1 MNKAELALAVAE
13 KAEITKGDAQAAI
26 DAVFGIIEA
35 ELVKGNEVKVS
46 GFGIFSKKERAA
58 REGTNPST
66 QEKITIPAS
75 SSVSFKVSKTLKD
88 KLN

>member
-13 KAEITKGDAQAAI
+13 KAEIAKGDAQAAV
-26 DAVFGIIEA
+26 DAVFEIIEKA
-35 ELVKGNEVKVS
+35 LVKGEEVKVS

-66 QEKITIPAS
+66 QEKIKIPAS
-75 SSVSFKVSKTLKD
+75 SSVNFKVSKTLKD

>member
-1 MNKAELALAVAE
+1 MNKAELALEVAE
-13 KAEITKGDAQAAI
+13 KAEIAKGDAQAAV
-26 DAVFGIIEA
+26 DAVFEIIEDT
-35 ELVKGNEVKVS
+35 LIKGNDVKIS

-66 QEKITIPAS
+66 QEKIQIPAS
-75 SSVSFKVSKTLKD
+75 ASVGFKVSKTLKD

>member
-13 KAEITKGDAQAAI
+13 KAEIAKGDAQAAV
-26 DAVFGIIEA
+26 DAVFEIIEKS
-35 ELVKGNEVKVS
+35 LVKGEDVKVS

-66 QEKITIPAS
+66 QEKIQIPAS
-75 SSVSFKVSKTLKD
+75 SSVNFKVSKTLKD

>member
-1 MNKAELALAVAE
+1 MNKAELVEAVAV
-13 KAEITKGDAQAAI
+13 KSQVAKRDAEAVI
-26 DAVFGIIEA
+26 DAVFEVISDAIAKGET
-35 ELVKGNEVKVS
+35 VKIS

-75 SSVSFKVSKTLKD
+75 TSVSFKVSKGLKE

>member
-13 KAEITKGDAQAAI
+13 KAEIAKGDAQAAV
-26 DAVFGIIEA
+26 DAVFEIIEKA
-35 ELVKGNEVKVS
+35 LVKGDEVKVS

-66 QEKITIPAS
+66 QEKIQIPAS
-75 SSVSFKVSKTLKD
+75 ASVNFKVSKTLKD

>member
-13 KAEITKGDAQAAI
+13 KAEITKGDATAAV
-26 DAVFGIIEA
+26 DAVFEIIEKS
-35 ELVKGNEVKVS
+35 LVKGDEVKIS

-66 QEKITIPAS
+66 REKITIPAS
-75 SSVSFKVSKTLKD
+75 ASVNFKVSKTLKD

>member
-13 KAEITKGDAQAAI
+13 KAEIAKGDAQAAI